1 MTRELQRRMS
11 MFPAFDTWFKRLLFG
26 LSILVAEVGYGAEDW
41 KDFSQKLQERRL
53 FRLADIY
60 LDEQIKQ
67 TAQGSVEL
75 RDMYC
80 LLYTSPSP
88 RDV

>member
-1 MTRELQRRMS
+1 MTQELQRRMS
-11 MFPAFDTWFKRLLFG
+11 MVPAFDTWLKGLLFG
-26 LSILVAEVGYGAEDW
+26 LSILVADVGYGAEDW

-67 TAQGSVEL
+67 APQGSVVF
-75 RDMYC
+75 RDMYIQS
-80 LLYTSPSP
+80 LIHI
-88 RDV
+88 